1 MLCSDNALGP
11 PGDLRAA
18 VGRRYGHELQAEGED
33 PAAAA
38 VLAALGDLAAPA
50 LLRGAPARVVPLVS
64 LSTRLEQ
71 RSLLTA
77 HCSLLTVHL
86 LVLVLVAKER
96 KLRCVTYKGA
106 FEGEWVFEA
115 PVRFLMVTGG
125 PPGRESVLV
134 GLRSGQV
141 VKVILGNWFPVS
153 VLRHGGDAP
162 TAAAGAST
170 QRAERG
176 VRCLDLNRSRSLL
189 ALVDERAVL
198 AVYDVTGAST
208 ARECIFQVRPR
219 QPVLLC
225 SSYLLVLVSV
235 HAHWTGV
242 KRDELHV
249 EHAVRQHARCVLV
262 QSK

>member
-1 MLCSDNALGP
+1 M
-11 PGDLRAA
+11 
-18 VGRRYGHELQAEGED
+18 
-33 PAAAA
+33 
-38 VLAALGDLAAPA
+38 
-50 LLRGAPARVVPLVS
+50 
-64 LSTRLEQ
+64 
-71 RSLLTA
+71 
-77 HCSLLTVHL
+77 
-86 LVLVLVAKER
+86 
-96 KLRCVTYKGA
+96 TYKGA

-162 TAAAGAST
+162 TAASTAST

-198 AVYDVTGAST
+198 AVYDVTGTST
-208 ARECIFQVRPR
+208 ARECIFQVRLLR
-219 QPVLLC
+219 LRVLLD
-225 SSYLLVLVSV
+225 SYLLVHVFY
-235 HAHWTGV
+235 TGQESNATSCTWNTQFDNMLGV
-242 KRDELHV
+242 CVWRSELLQV
-249 EHAVRQHARCVLV
+249 LMRKWAVRVQRTARRAR
-262 QSK
+262 ST